1 MREGSPRRL
10 PVTPP
15 AVPAPR
21 TFDERRA
28 RTRRRSDSELATEVG
43 FLARSLDVLAGVGSA
58 EERLASLLALIAT
71 TAGAERAAVLADRG
85 ERRVAAPIRSGDDRE
100 AAEALAV
107 WLDARAPR
115 SRAERAAAAPALV
128 SLALAAG
135 GIDSKGTS
143 EADAGADTA
152 AAANSKPEGHEPPAN
167 SPIASSID
175 ESRFACVSIP
185 SSVTVVLGFDFG
197 TAATAEGWES
207 HFPAAFARHA
217 GAAIALITDELAA
230 ERELAMLRAQDLER
244 TRFVSTVAHELRTP
258 LTGLNGYVEL
268 LLAGNIGDPDIEREF
283 LERSRDI
290 VTSMDEL
297 VADLLELS
305 RLESGS
311 LRLEVDTFSVAEVGQ
326 RVLDHLAPIAL
337 QRSVELTAD
346 LPPRLR
352 AAHGDRRRVEQILKN
367 LLGNALKFTPAGGSV
382 ELAAWFE
389 GPVAILAV
397 RDDGLGIAA
406 EDRVRIFER
415 FYRMA
420 SHERV
425 NGTGLG
431 LPIARELARAMGGDL
446 DVASVQR
453 AGSSFVL
460 VLPGPRAVDGAAIS
474 TAVER
479 ALLAEVQRLE
489 DRGMLR
495 RLQQLGR
502 EAAAQRSG
510 PMEDG
515 ASIGERTMMRGG
527 LRGLPSRPGGAATP
541 SETAAHLRVLGSN
554 STAS

>member
-1 MREGSPRRL
+1 
-10 PVTPP
+10 
-15 AVPAPR
+15 VPAPR
-21 TFDERRA
+21 AFTERRSHA
-28 RTRRRSDSELATEVG
+28 RRRADADLATEVG

-58 EERLASLLALIAT
+58 EERLAGLLTLIAQ

-85 ERRVAAPIRSGDDRE
+85 ERRVAASVRSGDDRQ
-100 AAEALAV
+100 AAEALAA

-115 SRAERAAAAPALV
+115 SRAERAAAAPALI
-128 SLALAAG
+128 SLAQAAG
-135 GIDSKGTS
+135 STDRT
-143 EADAGADTA
+143 EDAVTTDTA
-152 AAANSKPEGHEPPAN
+152 EAPLTGDAATPEPGA
-167 SPIASSID
+167 ATD
-175 ESRFACVSIP
+175 DGRFRCVSIP
-185 SSVTVVLGFDFG
+185 SSATVVLGFDFG
-197 TAATAEGWES
+197 AGATADGWEAR
-207 HFPAAFARHA
+207 FPAAFARHA
-217 GAAIALITDELAA
+217 GAAIALIADELAA

-268 LLAGNIGDPDIEREF
+268 ILSGNVADPGVEREF

-337 QRSVELTAD
+337 QRTVELTAT

-352 AAHGDRRRVEQILKN
+352 AARGDRRRVEQILKN
-367 LLGNALKFTPAGGSV
+367 LIGNALKFTPAGGSV
-382 ELAAWFE
+382 ELAGWFD

-415 FYRMA
+415 FYRMV

-431 LPIARELARAMGGDL
+431 LPIARELARAMSGDL

-453 AGSSFVL
+453 SGSSFVL
-460 VLPGPRAVDGAAIS
+460 VLPGPRAVDATAIS
-474 TAVER
+474 GALQR
-479 ALLAEVQRLE
+479 ALEAEEQRLE

-495 RLQQLGR
+495 RLQHLDR

-510 PMEDG
+510 PVDDAAG
-515 ASIGERTMMRGG
+515 VSRAAMRGG
-527 LRGLPSRPGGAATP
+527 LRGLPARPGAARTGAEPAV
-541 SETAAHLRVLGSN
+541 HLRVLGSN